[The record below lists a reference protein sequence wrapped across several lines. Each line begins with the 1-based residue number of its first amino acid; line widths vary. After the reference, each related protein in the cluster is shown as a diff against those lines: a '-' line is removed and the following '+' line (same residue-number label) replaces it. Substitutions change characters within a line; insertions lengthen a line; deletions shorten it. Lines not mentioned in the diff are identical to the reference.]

1 MICLLLAGWRRRAPA
16 GKTSFQGGESR
27 SGVFGAALPPQRIVQ
42 EGSPYSLG
50 PSLRMDLLAAKILD
64 GLERW
69 IRQADQALAASS
81 GSSSRAI
88 STSNGGGSQLA
99 GSRGPWTSAEL
110 ASRRVR
116 RQRSRTKENALQASF
131 RGRENLGS
139 HPYVIGL
146 TLFHRC
152 GSPATQLGILKNW

>member
-1 MICLLLAGWRRRAPA
+1 MICLPLAGWRCRAPA
-16 GKTSFQGGESR
+16 GKTLFQGGESR

-42 EGSPYSLG
+42 QGSPYSHDA
-50 PSLRMDLLAAKILD
+50 SQRMDLAATLILD

-69 IRQADQALAASS
+69 IRQADKALAASS
-81 GSSSRAI
+81 GSSFRDI
-88 STSNGGGSQLA
+88 STSNRGGSRLA
-99 GSRGPWTSAEL
+99 GSRGPWRSVEL

-139 HPYVIGL
+139 HPYVKGL
-146 TLFHRC
+146 SPWSNLFPSGFVTER
-152 GSPATQLGILKNW
+152 